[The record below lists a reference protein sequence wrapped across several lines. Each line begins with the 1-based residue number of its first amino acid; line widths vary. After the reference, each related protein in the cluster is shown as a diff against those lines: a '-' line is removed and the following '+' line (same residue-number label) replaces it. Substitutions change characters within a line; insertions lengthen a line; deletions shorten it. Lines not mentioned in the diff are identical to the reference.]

1 MTAAGV
7 TSLAPG
13 PVVEFYFGLGS
24 RYSYLAASQLTALAA
39 ESGAAFDWLPVDSA
53 KLIETRGDNPF
64 KVAKAAGQY
73 DWDYRRRDAE
83 AWAEYY
89 GIPFR
94 EPHGRLALDP
104 DLLSRA
110 AVTARRLG
118 AVEPYARASF
128 AAIFVEERTRI
139 DRALCAEL
147 AERAGLERTRF
158 EGELDSSA
166 SRAEQERILR
176 QALARGAFGVPTFFA
191 GGRLFWGNDRLALLR
206 HHLMR
211 EGRIG

>member
-1 MTAAGV
+1 VTVAGV
-7 TSLAPG
+7 TSSAPG
-13 PVVEFYFGLGS
+13 SVVEFYFGLGS
-24 RYSYLAASQLTALAA
+24 RYSYLAASQLGALAA
-39 ESGAAFDWLPVDSA
+39 ATGAAFDWLPVDSA
-53 KLIETRGDNPF
+53 KLIEARGDNPF
-64 KVAKAAGQY
+64 KAGKAAGQY

-89 GIPFR
+89 GIAFR

-104 DLLSRA
+104 ELLSRA

-118 AVEPYARASF
+118 AVEGYARALF

-139 DRALCAEL
+139 DGAVCAEL
-147 AERAGLERTRF
+147 AERAGLDRARF
-158 EGELDSSA
+158 EAELDSRA

-176 QALARGAFGVPTFFA
+176 QALARGAFGVPTFIA
-191 GGRLFWGNDRLALLR
+191 DGRLFWGNDRLVLLR

-211 EGRIG
+211 EGRTG